1 MAAIPV
7 ARQPTGNAAGKS
19 VRLRD
24 TELAVEG
31 MSCASCAVRVQRAL
45 AGQAG
50 VDEASVNFASG
61 HVRVVYDAEQT
72 SVDDL
77 AQAVGRVGYR
87 VAPAQ
92 AERADGDEANLRE
105 RRAWLWRVALATP
118 LAGVVLVLG
127 WAAADDPWAR
137 WASLAL
143 TVPVQFVAGWPFL
156 RGAAERARALGANM
170 DTLIAIGT
178 LAAFC
183 YSAYEVLAGGDLYFD
198 TAAVIVALILLGR
211 YLEARARGAASGAIR
226 KLLEL
231 RTKAARVVVDGRERT
246 VAVEQVRVGDQ
257 VRVRAGERIPVDGRV
272 VAGGAAVDES
282 MLTGES
288 APVEKAEGDGVAGA
302 TLNIN
307 GALTVRATAVGADT
321 ALARIVR
328 LLEQAQSGKASVER
342 LADRVSGVFV
352 PTVIVIAVLTLF
364 AWWLLGGD
372 PTGGLIAAV
381 AVLIIACP
389 CALGLATPT
398 AIMVGTGRGAE
409 LGLLING
416 PEILERSRRIDTVVF
431 DKTGTLT
438 RGELSVT
445 DVRVAAGEQRD
456 EVLDVAAAVEA
467 SSAHPIAR
475 AIAGADGAF
484 RPEVSGFAE
493 RAGHGVEARLGGRQA
508 VVGARR
514 LIVDR
519 GVELPADLEHATA
532 ELEKAGRTVVLVAWD
547 GRVRGAI
554 GVADTPKPEAR
565 AVVDEL
571 NRIGL
576 QVALLTGD
584 NARTA
589 ETVATELGIERVLS
603 EVLPE
608 HKVAEIRGLQEQGRV
623 VAMVGDGI
631 NDAPAFAQADLGVA
645 IGTGTDVAI
654 EAADIT
660 LMSGDLEGVI
670 DALRLAR
677 RTYRHIVQNLGW
689 AFAYNTAAIPL
700 AAAGM
705 LNPVIAAAA
714 MALSS
719 VSVVANSLRLRRFRR
734 ATTAPTASGS
744 LQASTGAAA
753 RRRAAWA

>member
-1 MAAIPV
+1 MAATPV
-7 ARQPTGNAAGKS
+7 AGRPTGDAAGQS
-19 VRLRD
+19 VRAA
-24 TELAVEG
+24 ELAVEG
-31 MSCASCAVRVQRAL
+31 LSCASCAARVERAL
-45 AGQAG
+45 AGQPG
-50 VDEASVNFASG
+50 VGEASVNFATGRS
-61 HVRVVYDAEQT
+61 HIVYDPGQT
-72 SVDDL
+72 GVADL
-77 AQAVGRVGYR
+77 AHAVERLGYR
-87 VAPAQ
+87 VGQAR
-92 AERADGDEANLRE
+92 AERADGDAAQRRE
-105 RRAWLWRVALATP
+105 QRAWLWRVALAAP
-118 LAGVVLVLG
+118 LAVVVLVLG

-170 DTLIAIGT
+170 DTLIAVGT
-178 LAAFC
+178 LAAFF
-183 YSAYEVLAGGDLYFD
+183 YSVYEVLAGGDLYFD
-198 TAAVIVALILLGR
+198 TAAVIVALILIGR
-211 YLEARARGAASGAIR
+211 YLEARARAAASGAVR

-231 RTKAARVVVDGRERT
+231 RTEEARLVVDGQERT
-246 VAVEQVRVGDQ
+246 VPVERVRVGDR
-257 VRVRAGERIPVDGRV
+257 VRVRAGETIPVDGRV
-272 VAGGAAVDES
+272 VAGAAAVDES

-288 APVEKAEGDGVAGA
+288 TPVEKGEGDPVAGA

-328 LLEQAQSGKASVER
+328 LLEQAQGGKASVER
-342 LADRVSGVFV
+342 LADRVAGVFV
-352 PTVIVIAVLTLF
+352 PVVLLIAVLTFLG
-364 AWWLLGGD
+364 WWLLGSD

-409 LGLLING
+409 LGLLIKG

-438 RGELSVT
+438 RGELTVT
-445 DVRVAAGEQRD
+445 DVRVGPGERRD
-456 EVLDVAAAVEA
+456 EVLRMAAALEA
-467 SSAHPIAR
+467 GSAHPIAR
-475 AIAGADGAF
+475 AIAAADGAS
-484 RPEVSGFAE
+484 RPEAAGFAE
-493 RAGHGVEARLGGRQA
+493 VAGQGVEGRADERLA
-508 VVGARR
+508 VVGGRR
-514 LIVDR
+514 LIADR
-519 GVELPADLEHATA
+519 GVELPADVERATE
-532 ELEKAGRTVVLVAWD
+532 ELEAAERTVVLVAWD
-547 GRVRGAI
+547 GRARAAI
-554 GVADTPKPEAR
+554 GVADTPKPEAH
-565 AVVDEL
+565 AVVEEL
-571 NRIGL
+571 HRMGL
-576 QVALLTGD
+576 HVALLTGD

-589 ETVATELGIERVLS
+589 DAVAAELGIERVLA

-608 HKVAEIRGLQEQGRV
+608 AKVAEIGGLQEEGRV

-631 NDAPAFAQADLGVA
+631 NDAPALAQADLGVA

-660 LMSGDLEGVI
+660 LMSGHLGGVV

-677 RTYRHIVQNLGW
+677 STYRHIVQNLGW
-689 AFAYNTAAIPL
+689 AFAYNVAAIPL
-700 AAAGM
+700 AAAGL

-734 ATTAPTASGS
+734 ATTAAGTVGS
-744 LQASTGAAA
+744 LSAASAAPAPQRAA
-753 RRRAAWA
+753 RA

>member
-1 MAAIPV
+1 MAATPV
-7 ARQPTGNAAGKS
+7 AGQPTGDAAGKS
-19 VRLRD
+19 VRE

-31 MSCASCAVRVQRAL
+31 LSCASCAARVERAL
-45 AGQAG
+45 AGQPG
-50 VDEASVNFASG
+50 VGEASVNLASG
-61 HVRVVYDAEQT
+61 RSHVVYDPQRT
-72 SVDDL
+72 TVDDL
-77 AQAVGRVGYR
+77 ARAVERIGYR
-87 VAPAQ
+87 VGQAR
-92 AERADGDEANLRE
+92 AERADADAANRRE
-105 RRAWLWRVALATP
+105 QRAWLWRIALAAP
-118 LAGVVLVLG
+118 LAVVVLVLG

-143 TVPVQFVAGWPFL
+143 AVPVQFVAGWPFL
-156 RGAAERARALGANM
+156 RGAAERARTLGANM
-170 DTLIAIGT
+170 DTLIAVGT

-183 YSAYEVLAGGDLYFD
+183 FSAYEVFAGGDLYFD
-198 TAAVIVALILLGR
+198 TATVIVALILLGR

-231 RTKAARVVVDGRERT
+231 GSEEARVVVGGQQRT
-246 VAVEQVRVGDQ
+246 VAVERVRVGDL

-272 VAGGAAVDES
+272 MAGAAAVDES

-288 APVEKAEGDGVAGA
+288 APVEKAEGDRVAGA
-302 TLNIN
+302 TINLN
-307 GALTVRATAVGADT
+307 GALTVRATAIGADS

-328 LLEQAQSGKASVER
+328 LLEQAQRGKPSVER
-342 LADRVSGVFV
+342 LADRVSSVFV
-352 PTVIVIAVLTLF
+352 PVVVVIAVLTVLG
-364 AWWLLGGD
+364 WSLLGAD

-409 LGLLING
+409 LGLLIKG
-416 PEILERSRRIDTVVF
+416 PEILERCRRIDTVVF

-438 RGELSVT
+438 RGELVVT
-445 DVRVAAGEQRD
+445 DVRVAAGERRD
-456 EVLDVAAAVEA
+456 EVLGIAAALEA
-467 SSAHPIAR
+467 GSAHPIAR
-475 AIAGADGAF
+475 AIAAAT
-484 RPEVSGFAE
+484 RASPPEVSGFAE
-493 RAGHGVEARLGGRQA
+493 RAGYGVEARLGERQA
-508 VVGARR
+508 VAGRGQ
-514 LIVDR
+514 LIVEL
-519 GVELPADLEHATA
+519 GIELPADIERVTG
-532 ELEKAGRTVVLVAWD
+532 ELQGAGRTVVLVAWD

-565 AVVDEL
+565 PVVDEL
-571 NRIGL
+571 HRMGF

-589 ETVATELGIERVLS
+589 AAVAGELGIERVLS

-608 HKVAEIRGLQEQGRV
+608 DKVAEIAGLQEEGRV

-631 NDAPAFAQADLGVA
+631 NDAPALVQADLGVA

-660 LMSGDLEGVI
+660 LLSGDVDGVL

-689 AFAYNTAAIPL
+689 AFGYNTAAIPL
-700 AAAGM
+700 AAVGL
-705 LNPVIAAAA
+705 LNPVVAAAA
-714 MALSS
+714 MAFSS

-734 ATTAPTASGS
+734 ATTAPTTTRS
-744 LQASTGAAA
+744 LRAPSAAAA
-753 RRRAAWA
+753 RRRAASA

>member
-1 MAAIPV
+1 MAATPV
-7 ARQPTGNAAGKS
+7 APQPTGDAAGES
-19 VRLRD
+19 VLLRE

-31 MSCASCAVRVQRAL
+31 MSCASCAARVQRAL
-45 AGQAG
+45 AGQPG
-50 VDEASVNFASG
+50 VREASVNFASG
-61 HVRVVYDAEQT
+61 RSQLVYDPQQT
-72 SVDDL
+72 SVDDF
-77 AQAVGRVGYR
+77 AHAVERIGYR
-87 VAPAQ
+87 VGPVQPKNAGGYEPQ
-92 AERADGDEANLRE
+92 RRE
-105 RRAWLWRVALATP
+105 QRAWLWRVALAAP
-118 LAGVVLVLG
+118 LAVVVLVLG

-137 WASLAL
+137 WTSLAL
-143 TVPVQFVAGWPFL
+143 AVPVQFVAGWPFL
-156 RGAAERARALGANM
+156 RGAAERARTLDANM
-170 DTLIAIGT
+170 DTLIAVGT
-178 LAAFC
+178 LAAFF
-183 YSAYEVLAGGDLYFD
+183 YSAYEVFAGGDLYFD
-198 TAAVIVALILLGR
+198 TAAVIVALILIGR
-211 YLEARARGAASGAIR
+211 YLEARARGVASGAIR
-226 KLLEL
+226 ALLEL
-231 RTKAARVVVDGRERT
+231 RTKEARVVLDGRERT
-246 VAVEQVRVGDQ
+246 VAVERVRVGDR
-257 VRVRAGERIPVDGRV
+257 VRVRAGETIPVDGRV
-272 VAGGAAVDES
+272 VAGAAAVDES

-288 APVEKAEGDGVAGA
+288 TPVEKAEGDPVTGA
-302 TLNIN
+302 TLDIN

-328 LLEQAQSGKASVER
+328 LLEQAQSGKAAVER

-352 PTVIVIAVLTLF
+352 PAVLAIAVLTLL
-364 AWWLLGGD
+364 AWWLLGGN

-438 RGELSVT
+438 RGELAVT
-445 DVRVAAGEQRD
+445 DVRVAAGERRD
-456 EVLDVAAAVEA
+456 EVLDVAATLEA
-467 SSAHPIAR
+467 SSAHPIAW
-475 AIAGADGAF
+475 AIAGANGA
-484 RPEVSGFAE
+484 PPTETSAFAE
-493 RAGHGVEARLGGRQA
+493 RAGHGVEARLDGRQA
-508 VVGARR
+508 LVGGRR

-519 GVELPADLEHATA
+519 GVELPADVERATA
-532 ELEKAGRTVVLVAWD
+532 ELEMAGRTVVLVAWD
-547 GRVRGAI
+547 GRARAAI
-554 GVADTPKPEAR
+554 GVADTLKPEAR

-571 NRIGL
+571 HRMGL

-589 ETVATELGIERVLS
+589 DAIAAALGIERVLS
-603 EVLPE
+603 DVLPE
-608 HKVAEIRGLQEQGRV
+608 DKVAEISGLQEEGRV

-631 NDAPAFAQADLGVA
+631 NDAPALAQADLGVA

-660 LMSGDLEGVI
+660 LVSGDLEGVL

-677 RTYRHIVQNLGW
+677 RTYRHIVENLGW
-689 AFAYNTAAIPL
+689 AFAYNLAAIPL
-700 AAAGM
+700 AAAGL

-734 ATTAPTASGS
+734 ATTAPTTSGS
-744 LQASTGAAA
+744 LDASSAAAA
-753 RRRAAWA
+753 RRRAARA